1 MYIDDKEPKDICYVS
16 NNDSSNPIVL
26 VLENGKGQLLKEM
39 IEDMK
44 EKYLEC
50 INEFYNTSS
59 DDEKEDIIDD
69 VTEKRSNYIT
79 KFNGHG

>member
-1 MYIDDKEPKDICYVS
+1 
-16 NNDSSNPIVL
+16 
-26 VLENGKGQLLKEM
+26 M

-79 KFNGHG
+79 NGHG